1 MKYIK
6 YINRF
11 RFFKKNLKNIV
22 SDIKIYWI
30 LFSKVERKDKKVS
43 ITVAYNLAQ
52 RDYIVNNDYDWVISK
67 KEIVKQKIIKE

>member
-6 YINRF
+6 YINKF

-30 LFSKVERKDKKVS
+30 FFSKVEMKDKKVS

>member
-30 LFSKVERKDKKVS
+30 FFSKVEMKDKKVS

-52 RDYIVNNDYDWVISK
+52 RDYIVNNDYDSVISK

>member
-30 LFSKVERKDKKVS
+30 FFSKVEMKDKNVS

>member
-67 KEIVKQKIIKE
+67 KGIVKQKIIKE

>member
-30 LFSKVERKDKKVS
+30 LFSKVEMKDKKVS

-67 KEIVKQKIIKE
+67 KEIVKQKIIKV

>member
-30 LFSKVERKDKKVS
+30 FFSKVEMKDKKVS

-52 RDYIVNNDYDWVISK
+52 RDYIVNNDYYWVISK

>member
-1 MKYIK
+1 M
-6 YINRF
+6 
-11 RFFKKNLKNIV
+11 

-30 LFSKVERKDKKVS
+30 FFSKVEMKDKKVS

>member
-30 LFSKVERKDKKVS
+30 FFSKVEMKDKKVS

-67 KEIVKQKIIKE
+67 KEIAKQKIIKE

>member
-6 YINRF
+6 YINKF

-30 LFSKVERKDKKVS
+30 FFSKVEMKDKKVS

-52 RDYIVNNDYDWVISK
+52 RDYIVNNDYD
-67 KEIVKQKIIKE
+67 

>member
-30 LFSKVERKDKKVS
+30 FFSKVEMKDKKVS

>member
-30 LFSKVERKDKKVS
+30 FFSKVEMKDKKVS
-43 ITVAYNLAQ
+43 ITGAYNLAQ